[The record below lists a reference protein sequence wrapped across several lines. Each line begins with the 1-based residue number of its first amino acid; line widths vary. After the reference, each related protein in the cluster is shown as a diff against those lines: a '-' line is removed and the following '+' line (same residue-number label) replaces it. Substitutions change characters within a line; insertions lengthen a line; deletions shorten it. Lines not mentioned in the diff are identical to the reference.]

1 MVRGKIEIT
10 ERAITSLQEE
20 NDMLSRNLEEQRREM
35 QILRDELTLVKNENG
50 YLVAK
55 VADLSLEKEK
65 TTS

>member
-1 MVRGKIEIT
+1 MVRGKIEVT
-10 ERAITSLQEE
+10 ERAVTSLQKE

>member
-1 MVRGKIEIT
+1 MVRGKIEVT

-35 QILRDELTLVKNENG
+35 QILRDELTSVKNENG

>member
-1 MVRGKIEIT
+1 MVRCKIEIT

-35 QILRDELTLVKNENG
+35 QILRDELTSVKNENG

>member
-35 QILRDELTLVKNENG
+35 QILRDELTSVKNENG

>member
-20 NDMLSRNLEEQRREM
+20 NDMLSRNLEEQRREI